1 MKFNPYDEPF
11 FSEIKT
17 EKADYKVERSNSPEV
32 IHPKEDL
39 LKDESRKKREKPT
52 PHEETRAHV
61 EELLKA
67 AEKAHEYFSAHHI
80 PYRFRIYEEKGDVFI
95 DIVRL
100 NASGKAEKTV
110 KKNITREDFLKW
122 MEILES
128 HDGMILDETM

>member
-17 EKADYKVERSNSPEV
+17 EKADYKVERSQNV
-32 IHPKEDL
+32 DAVHPKEDL
-39 LKDESRKKREKPT
+39 LKDESRKKKEKQT

-67 AEKAHEYFSAHHI
+67 VEKAHDYFLSHHI
-80 PYRFRIYEEKGDVFI
+80 PYRFCIYKEGEDVFI

-100 NASGKAEKTV
+100 NPSGKAEKTL
-110 KKNITREDFLKW
+110 KKNITREDFWKW

-128 HDGMILDETM
+128 HDGMVLDETM